1 MEHPTAERLEA
12 YVEGDLD
19 DGARAAVASHLLRC
33 TRCDQD
39 VEEWRSLFAVLR
51 GLPRFAPAPGLANRV
66 MAHVRV
72 RRPWQARAGGWV
84 TRFLPR
90 TTGGW
95 AVATLLLALPV
106 LTGVGFMTWLLSK
119 SYVTVHGLWVFSTQ
133 QFSGYARRTAQGLF
147 DGLLQTDAAAWVA
160 RGLEA
165 AQTTGAREIGVV
177 TAAAGVLM
185 MVSIWVL
192 YRYLIRPSIRE
203 TTHVSF
209 SV

>member
-12 YVEGDLD
+12 YVEGSLD

-33 TRCDQD
+33 PHCEHD

-51 GLPRFAPAPGLANRV
+51 GLPRFAPAPGFASRV

-72 RRPWQARAGGWV
+72 PRPWHARAGWF

-95 AVATLLLALPV
+95 AMATLLLALPV
-106 LTGVGFMTWLLSK
+106 VTGVGFMTWLLSK
-119 SYVTVHGLWVFSTQ
+119 SYVTAHGLWVFSTQ
-133 QFSGYARRTAQGLF
+133 QFFDFARRTAQGLF
-147 DGLLQTDAAAWVA
+147 DGLLQTYAAAWVA

-165 AQTTGAREIGVV
+165 AQMTGVRELGVV
-177 TAAAGVLM
+177 AAASGVLM

-192 YRYLIRPSIRE
+192 YRYLIRPSYRE
-203 TTHVSF
+203 STHVSF